1 MQVHNAA
8 FVTSAVKPNG
18 YPPPTMPE
26 IAFAGRSN
34 VGKSTLINALVGVR
48 KLAKVG
54 QKPGKTRLI
63 NFFNIDDR
71 FMLVDLPGY
80 GWAKVSKSEQEA
92 WGRMIE
98 TYLGK
103 RDNLACVVILVDLRR
118 GVLEMDRQLIDY
130 LDAVHKPY
138 LLVFTK
144 ADKLKGNVRRDQ
156 IRAVSREIDLPIEQ
170 MLVTSAEKKHGLA
183 AVWEA
188 LGKYLPE

>member
-1 MQVHNAA
+1 MQVHHAT
-8 FVTSAVKPNG
+8 FVTSAVKPSG

-34 VGKSTLINALVGVR
+34 VGKSTLINALVGLR

-54 QKPGKTRLI
+54 QIPGKTRLI
-63 NFFNIDDR
+63 NFFNVDDR

-80 GWAKVSKSEQEA
+80 GWAKVSKAEQEA

-103 RDNLACVVILVDLRR
+103 RDNLACVVILIDLRR
-118 GVLEMDRQLIDY
+118 GVLEMDWQLIDN
-130 LDAVHKPY
+130 LNAVHKPY

-144 ADKLKGNVRRDQ
+144 ADKLKGNARREQ
-156 IRAVSREIDLPIEQ
+156 IRAVSREIDLPGEQ
-170 MLVTSAEKKHGLA
+170 MLVTSAETKHGLA

-188 LGKYLPE
+188 LGQYLPD